1 MFREKVAKQVDWSQ
15 RFANEI
21 YSICIHW
28 YLKKRSYITVSR
40 PWTKLKVVLV
50 ETHKLEM
57 KGSIYFSNNQC
68 KILYQDEYLFVCVV
82 ILHYRSNK
90 CIQCPIWRQIQPIH
104 CIHYIWRHWFWLA
117 NGYIRKPR
125 VLSYVIKNS
134 CRKVQQYSSWEKG
147 IGLFIFIDL
156 TKCAP
161 QFETAS
167 RKILIIWLLD
177 GSAWLWCQIWHYNI
191 WTTSYPWPFL
201 ILWHFV
207 FWLLGPLL

>member
-1 MFREKVAKQVDWSQ
+1 MFQGKGREAGWLIATVRK
-15 RFANEI
+15 RNIF
-21 YSICIHW
+21 
-28 YLKKRSYITVSR
+28 YLHSLISKKRSYITVSR

-156 TKCAP
+156 TKWCPAVRNCFAKKWNISP
-161 QFETAS
+161 KQFPY
-167 RKILIIWLLD
+167 LD
-177 GSAWLWCQIWHYNI
+177 
-191 WTTSYPWPFL
+191 TTSKRVIQTFL
-201 ILWHFV
+201 
-207 FWLLGPLL
+207 